1 MQNINR
7 KNTLSLN
14 MRVHPKTA
22 IRRQNDANYLQKN
35 IQFLEE
41 NVISNKDINR
51 DSENHNIFDQKL
63 ALSFEQETF
72 DERLILKN
80 IDSLP

>member
-1 MQNINR
+1 
-7 KNTLSLN
+7 

-41 NVISNKDINR
+41 NIISNKDINR

>member
-1 MQNINR
+1 MQNNNR

-41 NVISNKDINR
+41 NIISNKDINR

>member
-41 NVISNKDINR
+41 NIISNKDINR

>member
-1 MQNINR
+1 
-7 KNTLSLN
+7 
-14 MRVHPKTA
+14 
-22 IRRQNDANYLQKN
+22 LQKN

-41 NVISNKDINR
+41 NIISNKDINR